1 MASITL
7 TVTPFRNDQ
16 EVRKLIELAYSNA
29 IEDKR
34 EAINKINELEA
45 RISQLPMGLGSLKH
59 ILKIEIIRSE
69 QEEQNR
75 TDENSALQY
84 ACAVA
89 VLKFVDAVSAPY
101 RVHHSRLSYR
111 NIAKQVDLPGHIIS
125 LRHDIA
131 HHHELPSL
139 YDLLAAVDF
148 SKQWLRKNCLDDLVE
163 TMALF
168 SQGSYSELLEI
179 IARETVQAYVDARLN
194 FLTKRSKKRLQM
206 VDERV
211 EEIRKALQM
220 CNGKEIMAE
229 VFAQCG
235 HFIMVPNQL
244 ARLSYD
250 SESSDLLPTCVVQFW
265 KPIIQLILNDNNLVS
280 LIIDKILNFITDY
293 YRLSSSDCS
302 VIDRQ
307 RIGWIFYFTEQ
318 LSTKLDHC
326 SIFIRLV
333 RVLQPWFAESL
344 SQMVVRMSD
353 DMDGTR
359 QALISE
365 QKRDTLLR
373 TISMFANP
381 FENINEG
388 QSTTTSALGVLPRN
402 ELYKKETMIF
412 KKLTAVAEVPIGLLN
427 DEDEQNLEMNID
439 LSKTDRNFL
448 GCTSKRKLV
457 DSVPMKRKRNS
468 SPSIDSKFFH
478 DLLYSRHHYRY

>member
-1 MASITL
+1 MATITL

-16 EVRKLIELAYSNA
+16 EVRKLIELAYSNE
-29 IEDKR
+29 IDDKR

-59 ILKIEIIRSE
+59 ILKVEIIRAE
-69 QEEQNR
+69 QQEQNR
-75 TDENSALQY
+75 IDENSSLQY

-89 VLKFVDAVSAPY
+89 VLKFVDAVSVPY

-139 YDLLAAVDF
+139 YDLLAAIDF

-179 IARETVQAYVDARLN
+179 VARETVQAYVEARLN
-194 FLTKRSKKRLQM
+194 FLTKRSKKRLQL

-229 VFAQCG
+229 VFVRCG
-235 HFIMVPNQL
+235 NFIMVPNQL
-244 ARLSYD
+244 TRLAYE
-250 SESSDLLPTCVVQFW
+250 SESSDLLPTCVIQFW
-265 KPIIQLILNDNNLVS
+265 KPIIQIILNDYHFIS

-293 YRLSSSDCS
+293 YRLPSNDFSI
-302 VIDRQ
+302 IDRQ
-307 RIGWIFYFTEQ
+307 RIGWVFYLTEQ
-318 LSTKLDHC
+318 SSTKLDLC

-333 RVLQPWFAESL
+333 RILQPWFAELL

-353 DMDGTR
+353 DMNGTR
-359 QALISE
+359 IALISE

-381 FENINEG
+381 FEDING
-388 QSTTTSALGVLPRN
+388 DQSAIISSLEILPRN
-402 ELYKKETMIF
+402 ELYKKEMIMF
-412 KKLTAVAEVPIGLLN
+412 KKRTALAEVPAGLLN
-427 DEDEQNLEMNID
+427 NEDEQNLEMDID
-439 LSKTDRNFL
+439 LSRTDRNFL
-448 GCTSKRKLV
+448 GCTTKRKLV
-457 DSVPMKRKRNS
+457 DSLPMKRKRKS
-468 SPSIDSKFFH
+468 SPSIDPKFFH
-478 DLLYSRHHYRY
+478 DLLYPRHHYRY